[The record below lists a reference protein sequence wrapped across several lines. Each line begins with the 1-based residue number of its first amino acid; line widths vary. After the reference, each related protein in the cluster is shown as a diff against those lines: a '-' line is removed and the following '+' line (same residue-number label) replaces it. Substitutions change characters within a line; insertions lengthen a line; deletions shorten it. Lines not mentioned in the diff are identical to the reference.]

1 MSERPRKPAAYRLD
15 DPDVVVSRADETSA
29 RGRGVLVTPEPE
41 PALPVPVDA
50 AIPAPR
56 RRWRWGTMFW
66 SACGGL
72 VLLGLGVSVA
82 RLVTDLFSYSSGLGY
97 LGVVL
102 SAIAVVALLVV
113 IGRETIGLLRLAT
126 VEKLHARAAQILIS
140 DDRDAGRAVV
150 RELLAFERAT
160 PELARARAGLETH
173 LTEIIDG
180 ADLIRLAE
188 RELMTPLDVQA
199 RRMVSNAAKRVSLV
213 TAVSPRAAVD
223 LLFVLF
229 TALSL
234 IRRLARLYGSRPGTL
249 GMIRLF
255 RMVLSHLALT
265 GGMAA
270 GDSLVSQLL
279 GHGVAAR
286 VSARLGEGVLN
297 GLLTARLGLAA
308 IEVTRPLPFA
318 ALPPPAL
325 NDLAGELLRPRKEE
339 VPEERPAS

>member
-1 MSERPRKPAAYRLD
+1 MNERPRKPAAFRLD
-15 DPDVVVSRADETSA
+15 DPDVIVTTPEQPPM
-29 RGRGVLVTPEPE
+29 RGRGVVVTPDPE
-41 PALPVPVDA
+41 PALPVPVE
-50 AIPAPR
+50 AIPLPPK
-56 RRWRWGTMFW
+56 RRWRWGTLFW

-72 VLLGLGVSVA
+72 VLLGLGMSVA
-82 RLVTDLFSYSSGLGY
+82 RLIQDLFSYSDGLGY
-97 LGVVL
+97 LGAVL
-102 SAIAVVALLVV
+102 AALAVVALIVV
-113 IGRETIGLLRLAT
+113 IARETLGLLRLAT
-126 VEKLHARAAQILIS
+126 VERLHARAAEILIN
-140 DDRDAGRAVV
+140 DDRAAGRTVV
-150 RELLAFERAT
+150 RELLSFERST
-160 PELARARAGLETH
+160 PHLARARADLETH

-188 RELMTPLDVQA
+188 RELMAPLDVQA
-199 RRMVSNAAKRVSLV
+199 RRMVSAAAKRVSLV

-223 LLFVLF
+223 LLFVLY

-234 IRRLARLYGSRPGTL
+234 MRRLARLYGSRPGTL
-249 GMIRLF
+249 GMIRVF
-255 RMVLSHLALT
+255 RLVLSHLALT

-270 GDSLVSQLL
+270 GDSLISQML

-325 NDLAGELLRPRKEE
+325 NDLAGELLRPRKDE
-339 VPEERPAS
+339 VGEVRS

>member
-1 MSERPRKPAAYRLD
+1 MSERPRKPAAFRLD
-15 DPDVVVSRADETSA
+15 DPDVIVTTPEQPPM
-29 RGRGVLVTPEPE
+29 RGRGVVVTPDPE
-41 PALPVPVDA
+41 PTLPVPVE
-50 AIPAPR
+50 PVPLPPR
-56 RRWRWGTMFW
+56 RRWRWGTLFW

-72 VLLGLGVSVA
+72 VLLGLGISVA
-82 RLVTDLFSYSSGLGY
+82 RLIQDLFSYSDGLGY
-97 LGVVL
+97 MGAVL
-102 SAIAVVALLVV
+102 AALAVVALIVV
-113 IGRETIGLLRLAT
+113 IGRETVGLLRLAT
-126 VEKLHARAAQILIS
+126 VERLHARASEILIN
-140 DDRDAGRAVV
+140 DDRTAGRGVV
-150 RELLAFERAT
+150 RELLSFERSA
-160 PELARARAGLETH
+160 PHLARARADLETH

-188 RELMTPLDVQA
+188 RELMAPLDVQA
-199 RRMVSNAAKRVSLV
+199 RRMVSAAAKRVSLV

-223 LLFVLF
+223 LLFVLY

-234 IRRLARLYGSRPGTL
+234 MRRLARLYGSRPGTL
-249 GMIRLF
+249 GMIRVF
-255 RMVLSHLALT
+255 RLVLSHLALT

-270 GDSLVSQLL
+270 SDSLISQVL

-339 VPEERPAS
+339 VAEERS

>member
-1 MSERPRKPAAYRLD
+1 MNERPRKPAAFRLD
-15 DPDVVVSRADETSA
+15 DPDVVVTSQDESAA
-29 RGRGVLVTPEPE
+29 RGRTIQVTPEPE
-41 PALPVPVDA
+41 PALPVPIETA
-50 AIPAPR
+50 AVPPR
-56 RRWRWGTMFW
+56 RRWPWGTLFW

-82 RLVTDLFSYSSGLGY
+82 RLVQDLFGYSPELGY

-102 SAIAVVALLVV
+102 TALATLALAVL
-113 IGRETIGLLRLAT
+113 IGREALGLLRLAR
-126 VEKLHARAAQILIS
+126 VEKLQARAAEVLIS
-140 DDRDAGRAVV
+140 DDRAEGRALV
-150 RELLAFERAT
+150 RELLSFERAT
-160 PELARARAGLETH
+160 PQLAHARANLESH
-173 LTEIIDG
+173 LGEIIDG
-180 ADLIRLAE
+180 ADLVRLAE
-188 RELMTPLDVQA
+188 RELMTSLDAQA
-199 RRMVSNAAKRVSLV
+199 RRMVSGAAKRVSLV

-234 IRRLARLYGSRPGTL
+234 MRKLARLYGSRPGTL

-255 RMVLSHLALT
+255 RLVLSHLALT

-270 GDSLVSQLL
+270 GDSLISQML
-279 GHGVAAR
+279 GHGLAAR
-286 VSARLGEGVLN
+286 VSARLGEGMLN

-325 NDLAGELLRPRKEE
+325 NDLAGELLRVRDR
-339 VPEERPAS
+339 VREERPVED

>member
-1 MSERPRKPAAYRLD
+1 MNERPRKPAAFRLD
-15 DPDVVVSRADETSA
+15 DPDVIVTTPEQPPM
-29 RGRGVLVTPEPE
+29 RGRGVVVTPDPE
-41 PALPVPVDA
+41 PALPVPIE
-50 AIPAPR
+50 AIPLPPK
-56 RRWRWGTMFW
+56 RRWRWGTLFW

-72 VLLGLGVSVA
+72 VLLGLGMSVA
-82 RLVTDLFSYSSGLGY
+82 RLIEDLFSYSDGLGY
-97 LGVVL
+97 LGAVL
-102 SAIAVVALLVV
+102 AALAVVALIVV
-113 IGRETIGLLRLAT
+113 IARETLGLLRLAT
-126 VEKLHARAAQILIS
+126 VERLHARAAEILIN
-140 DDRDAGRAVV
+140 DDRTAGRAVV
-150 RELLAFERAT
+150 RELLSFERST
-160 PELARARAGLETH
+160 PHLARARADLETH

-188 RELMTPLDVQA
+188 RELMAPLDVQA
-199 RRMVSNAAKRVSLV
+199 RRMVSAAAKRVSLV

-223 LLFVLF
+223 LLFVLY

-234 IRRLARLYGSRPGTL
+234 MRRLARLYGSRPGTL
-249 GMIRLF
+249 GMIRVF
-255 RMVLSHLALT
+255 RLVLSHLALT

-270 GDSLVSQLL
+270 GDSLISQML

-325 NDLAGELLRPRKEE
+325 NDLAGELLRLRKDE
-339 VPEERPAS
+339 VAEERS

>member
-1 MSERPRKPAAYRLD
+1 MNERPRKPAAFRLD
-15 DPDVVVSRADETSA
+15 DPDVIVTTPEQPPM
-29 RGRGVLVTPEPE
+29 RGRGVVVTPDPE
-41 PALPVPVDA
+41 PALPVPVE
-50 AIPAPR
+50 AIPLPPK
-56 RRWRWGTMFW
+56 RRWRWGTLFW

-72 VLLGLGVSVA
+72 VLLGLGMSVA
-82 RLVTDLFSYSSGLGY
+82 RLIEDLFSYSDGLGY
-97 LGVVL
+97 LGAVL
-102 SAIAVVALLVV
+102 AALAVIALIVV
-113 IGRETIGLLRLAT
+113 IARETLGLLRLAT
-126 VEKLHARAAQILIS
+126 VERLHARAAEILIN
-140 DDRDAGRAVV
+140 DDRTAGRAVV
-150 RELLAFERAT
+150 RELLSFERST
-160 PELARARAGLETH
+160 PHLARARADLETH

-188 RELMTPLDVQA
+188 RELMAPLDVQA
-199 RRMVSNAAKRVSLV
+199 RRMVSAAAKRVSLV

-223 LLFVLF
+223 LLFVLY

-234 IRRLARLYGSRPGTL
+234 MRRLARLYGSRPGTL
-249 GMIRLF
+249 GMIRVF
-255 RMVLSHLALT
+255 RLVLSHLALT

-270 GDSLVSQLL
+270 GDSLISQML

-339 VPEERPAS
+339 VAEERS

>member
-1 MSERPRKPAAYRLD
+1 MNERPRKPAAFRLD
-15 DPDVVVSRADETSA
+15 DPDVIVTTPEQPPM
-29 RGRGVLVTPEPE
+29 RGRGVVVTPDPE
-41 PALPVPVDA
+41 PALPVPVE
-50 AIPAPR
+50 AIPLPPK
-56 RRWRWGTMFW
+56 RRWRWGTLFW

-72 VLLGLGVSVA
+72 VLLGLGMSVA
-82 RLVTDLFSYSSGLGY
+82 RLIEDLFSYSDGLGY
-97 LGVVL
+97 LGAVL
-102 SAIAVVALLVV
+102 AALAVIALIVV
-113 IGRETIGLLRLAT
+113 IARETLGLLRLAT
-126 VEKLHARAAQILIS
+126 VERLHARAAEILIN
-140 DDRDAGRAVV
+140 DDRTAGRAVV
-150 RELLAFERAT
+150 RELLSFERST
-160 PELARARAGLETH
+160 PHLARARTDLETH

-188 RELMTPLDVQA
+188 RELMAPLDVQA
-199 RRMVSNAAKRVSLV
+199 RRMVSAAAKRVSLV

-223 LLFVLF
+223 LLFVLY

-234 IRRLARLYGSRPGTL
+234 MRRLARLYGSRPGTL
-249 GMIRLF
+249 GMIRVF
-255 RMVLSHLALT
+255 RLVLSHLALT

-270 GDSLVSQLL
+270 GDSLISQML

-339 VPEERPAS
+339 VAEERS

>member
-1 MSERPRKPAAYRLD
+1 
-15 DPDVVVSRADETSA
+15 
-29 RGRGVLVTPEPE
+29 
-41 PALPVPVDA
+41 
-50 AIPAPR
+50 
-56 RRWRWGTMFW
+56 MFW

-72 VLLGLGVSVA
+72 VLLGLGVSVT
-82 RLVTDLFSYSSGLGY
+82 RLVQDLFSYSSGLGY

-102 SAIAVVALLVV
+102 SALAVVALIVI

-126 VEKLHARAAQILIS
+126 VEKLHARAQQILIS
-140 DDRDAGRAVV
+140 DDRREGRAVV
-150 RELLAFERAT
+150 RELLSFERST
-160 PELARARAGLETH
+160 PQLARARASLEGH

-188 RELMTPLDVQA
+188 RELMTSLDVEA
-199 RRMVSNAAKRVSLV
+199 RRMVSGAAKRVSLV

-234 IRRLARLYGSRPGTL
+234 IRKLARLYGSRPGAL

-255 RMVLSHLALT
+255 RLVLSHLALT

-270 GDSLVSQLL
+270 GDSLIQQLV

-286 VSARLGEGVLN
+286 LSARLGEGVLN

-318 ALPPPAL
+318 ALPAPAL

-339 VPEERPAS
+339 VREERPRE

>member
-1 MSERPRKPAAYRLD
+1 MNERPRKPAAFRLD
-15 DPDVVVSRADETSA
+15 DPDVIVTTPEQPPM
-29 RGRGVLVTPEPE
+29 RGRGVVVTPDPE
-41 PALPVPVDA
+41 PALPVPIE
-50 AIPAPR
+50 AIPLPPK
-56 RRWRWGTMFW
+56 RRWRWGTLFW

-72 VLLGLGVSVA
+72 VLLGLGMSVA
-82 RLVTDLFSYSSGLGY
+82 RLIEDLFSYSDGLGY
-97 LGVVL
+97 LGAVL
-102 SAIAVVALLVV
+102 AALAVVALIVV
-113 IGRETIGLLRLAT
+113 IARETLGLLRLAT
-126 VEKLHARAAQILIS
+126 VERLHARAAEILIN
-140 DDRDAGRAVV
+140 DDRTAGRAVV
-150 RELLAFERAT
+150 RELLSFERST
-160 PELARARAGLETH
+160 PHLARARADLETH

-188 RELMTPLDVQA
+188 RELMAPLDVQA
-199 RRMVSNAAKRVSLV
+199 RRMVSAAAKRVSLV

-223 LLFVLF
+223 LLFVLY

-234 IRRLARLYGSRPGTL
+234 MRRLARLYGSRPGTL
-249 GMIRLF
+249 GMIRVF
-255 RMVLSHLALT
+255 RLVLSHLALT

-270 GDSLVSQLL
+270 GDSLISQML

-325 NDLAGELLRPRKEE
+325 NDLAGELLRPRKDE
-339 VPEERPAS
+339 VAEERS